1 LKQINSLGNTS
12 DAMAYSKILIAV
24 DNSEYSMRAAK
35 KGLVLAHQLNA
46 QTALL
51 YVIDTSKALG
61 NVEAGL
67 LPETALLVLKK
78 EAQQT
83 LDGLATM
90 YNGDAIIKLM
100 PEGHPT
106 KDIIRTAE
114 TWGADLIV
122 MGTHGRTGLS
132 HLLIGSVANYVVK
145 HSKIPVMIVP
155 LK

>member
-1 LKQINSLGNTS
+1 
-12 DAMAYSKILIAV
+12 MAYSKILIAV

-35 KGLVLAHQLNA
+35 KGLELAHQLNA
-46 QTALL
+46 QSALL
-51 YVIDTSKALG
+51 YVVDTSKALG
-61 NVEAGL
+61 NIEAGL

-83 LDGLATM
+83 LDGLAAM
-90 YNGDAIIKLM
+90 YDGDAIIKLM

-106 KDIIRTAE
+106 KDITRTAE

-132 HLLIGSVANYVVK
+132 HLLIGSVATNVVR

-155 LK
+155 SK